1 MNNKER
7 KVRQEIVN
15 VSSDETGFFPFNIKK
30 VNAVVAVIISMAYM
44 QNCVFLML

>member
-7 KVRQEIVN
+7 KVRQVIVN
-15 VSSDETGFFPFNIKK
+15 VSSDEPGFFPFNIKK